1 MSRYD
6 YNGPAA
12 AEWTVDET
20 DFVVGVSCA
29 VETRDDVWR
38 GQLREVPYLL
48 HDAWPAL
55 DTLRLR
61 LPDREPT
68 AIHPAASPSDASGE
82 PTLAVVGDGPPPI

>member
-29 VETRDDVWR
+29 VETRDDDWH

-48 HDAWPAL
+48 HDVWPAL

-68 AIHPAASPSDASGE
+68 EIHPAPCSDASGE
-82 PTLAVVGDGPPPI
+82 TILAFVGDGPPPI